1 MQFTVRDIFLAVIIA
16 TVVRCF
22 TLMSYTPS
30 MKKVTYFCSSLQ
42 RVWVRN
48 VFLQGVAIIS
58 RRLLYK
64 TVSHTQKPWT
74 ICVLHIDA
82 SDMRSIVCR
91 GRSSRNE
98 RPKAAS
104 RVTRPPLVYENRQ
117 ISIEITIV
125 GGSSDHTTR
134 TTNFNRPS

>member
-1 MQFTVRDIFLAVIIA
+1 MQFTVRDIYLAVIIV

-30 MKKVTYFCSSLQ
+30 TKKVTYFCSSLQ
-42 RVWVRN
+42 HVWEPKI
-48 VFLQGVAIIS
+48 FLQGVANIL

-64 TVSHTQKPWT
+64 TVSHTQNAWT

-82 SDMRSIVCR
+82 SDMRSIGCR

-104 RVTRPPLVYENRQ
+104 RVSRAPLVYENRQ

-125 GGSSDHTTR
+125 GGSSDLATR
-134 TTNFNRPS
+134 TTNFNRLS